1 MSLPSLSSS
10 HERCAL
16 ARGFHTKL
24 VARASLALGDAFNLG
39 GVQRIKLVGVASLLS
54 KDPRDAFAR
63 HRKGSRKR
71 PVSIDLAADVAIE
84 APGSGLH
91 LAHPAH
97 GLFVTR
103 PWMCRDALRVARRLT
118 HTKD

>member
-10 HERCAL
+10 HQRCAL

-24 VARASLALGDAFNLG
+24 VARASLALGEAFNLG
-39 GVQRIKLVGVASLLS
+39 GVQRIQLVGVASLLS
-54 KDPRDAFAR
+54 KDPRDAFAP

-71 PVSIDLAADVAIE
+71 PVSSDLAADVAIE
-84 APGSGLH
+84 APESGPH

-103 PWMCRDALRVARRLT
+103 PWMCRDTSRVARRLT
-118 HTKD
+118 HTKN